1 MKKHRK
7 SIPRGHLALSQC
19 AIQSIQMHTIESKFL
34 ANVEHNRSFAGH
46 LRHQEH
52 LLPFENILP
61 KRDHSCAGLWSVCF
75 STVEEDPSI
84 VLKWRVYI
92 AHIVSSALFSP
103 PSFTMFIPRDHAENM
118 ERFDNM
124 SDLNSLFQHAA
135 SIFFPAWQTNRL
147 EKHITWDP
155 KI

>member
-19 AIQSIQMHTIESKFL
+19 VIQSIQMHTIESKFL

-52 LLPFENILP
+52 LLPFVNILP

-92 AHIVSSALFSP
+92 AHIVTQCIIFP
-103 PSFTMFIPRDHAENM
+103 TIFHYVYTTWPRWKHGTIWQY
-118 ERFDNM
+118 ERFKLLISTRCFDF
-124 SDLNSLFQHAA
+124 L
-135 SIFFPAWQTNRL
+135 PRL
-147 EKHITWDP
+147 ANKQIREAYYLGS
-155 KI
+155 